1 MSREELNKLCNKE
14 DLYAAATAWVCVQ
27 GAVLP
32 QITCSHAQLGKNK
45 FHSSREPQQGENRP
59 P

>member
-14 DLYAAATAWVCVQ
+14 DLYAAATAWVRVQ

-32 QITCSHAQLGKNK
+32 QITWSHAQLGKNK
-45 FHSSREPQQGENRP
+45 FHSSREPQQGEN
-59 P
+59 